1 MTALACESAAPILVA
16 AFASDIATTSRV
28 DLRLR
33 RFPASDAITVELY
46 DDLETILGEDAARLS
61 AEATWCALPRGA
73 PWVIFGYSP
82 TVPPLPVGT
91 GRGRVERKPYVFI
104 DFPSELE
111 AALIDSSLPPW
122 QLDGSFLAQSTM
134 EEYRTALTAIPRF
147 EETAA
152 ALRHALTGK
161 GGGYAVLRLGNL
173 VKVLGSGV
181 RLRRLATG
189 FAAEVAIPFSPFPR
203 WPLWKDIGVKV
214 KKDPGKSS
222 GIGYNA
228 FHMDSPERI
237 APGNKRWSFDGTPK
251 VVSGIDAKSL
261 DVIKGL
267 YDGIFQTTVPV
278 SGPKVA
284 ELAKLLENTFRL
296 VNISLMNEL
305 ATLAAP
311 LGVNLWEAIDA
322 AATKPFGFT
331 RFTPGPGVGGHC
343 LPVDPL
349 FLSWKVE
356 QELGTSFRF
365 VDLADDVNRHMPDY
379 VVQRV
384 VDGLDKR
391 GLPVKGSR
399 ILLLGLTYK
408 YNATDLRNS
417 PSTRIAELLTGLGAD
432 VRGADPNVQES
443 DTSKLNVPWVDA
455 SLQEVAAADAVVLLM
470 DHTHFDLTMIE
481 TNASYVLDC
490 RNRLSGTN
498 VETL

>member
-1 MTALACESAAPILVA
+1 MQIVVAGQGYVGLPLA
-16 AFASDIATTSRV
+16 
-28 DLRLR
+28 
-33 RFPASDAITVELY
+33 
-46 DDLETILGEDAARLS
+46 
-61 AEATWCALPRGA
+61 
-73 PWVIFGYSP
+73 
-82 TVPPLPVGT
+82 
-91 GRGRVERKPYVFI
+91 
-104 DFPSELE
+104 
-111 AALIDSSLPPW
+111 
-122 QLDGSFLAQSTM
+122 
-134 EEYRTALTAIPRF
+134 
-147 EETAA
+147 
-152 ALRHALTGK
+152 
-161 GGGYAVLRLGNL
+161 
-173 VKVLGSGV
+173 V
-181 RLRRLATG
+181 R
-189 FAAEVAIPFSPFPR
+189 AAEVGHR
-203 WPLWKDIGVKV
+203 V
-214 KKDPGKSS
+214 
-222 GIGYNA
+222 IGYDVDA
-228 FHMDSPERI
+228 HRVQQLTAGHSYVEDVTAERLRAVLDCGDYSATTDPSALAGFDLVVITVPTPLRDGVPDLTYIETCARTLGEHLRPGATVVLESTTYPGCTEELLVPILEKVSGLWAGEDFLAGFSPERI

-261 DVIKGL
+261 DVIKGF

-311 LGVNLWEAIDA
+311 LGVNIWEAIDA

-349 FLSWKVE
+349 FLSWKIE
-356 QELGTSFRF
+356 QELGTRFRF

-391 GLPVKGSR
+391 GLPVKGAR

-417 PSTRIAELLTGLGAD
+417 PSARVAELLTGLGAE
-432 VRGADPNVQES
+432 VRGADPNVPES
-443 DTSKLNVPWVDA
+443 DISKLNVPRVDA
-455 SLQEVAAADAVVLLM
+455 SPQEVAAADAVVLLM
-470 DHTHFDLTMIE
+470 DHTRFDLTVIE
-481 TNASYVLDC
+481 KNASHVLDC
-490 RNRLSGTN
+490 RNRLSGAN